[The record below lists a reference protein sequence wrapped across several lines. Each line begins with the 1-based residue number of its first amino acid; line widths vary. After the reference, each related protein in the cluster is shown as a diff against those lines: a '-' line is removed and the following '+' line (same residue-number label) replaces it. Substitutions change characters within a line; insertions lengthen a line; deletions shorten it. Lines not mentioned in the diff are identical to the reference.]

1 MPLTRVVPQGMSYPY
16 DIKRFYN
23 PYNVKTIF
31 DVGANIGQTSLFL
44 SHHFPQA
51 DIFAFEPIKDT
62 YDFFQNNSKKL
73 PKIQPFNYALGS
85 QETQKIIQ
93 LRENSQLNTLVNIKN
108 PAILETEK
116 LETVTIK
123 TLDNF
128 CKSNKINKIDILK
141 NGCPRI

>member
-62 YDFFQNNSKKL
+62 YDFFKITLKNYLKYNPLITPLVLKKL
-73 PKIQPFNYALGS
+73 K
-85 QETQKIIQ
+85 
-93 LRENSQLNTLVNIKN
+93 R
-108 PAILETEK
+108 
-116 LETVTIK
+116 
-123 TLDNF
+123 
-128 CKSNKINKIDILK
+128 
-141 NGCPRI
+141 